1 MISNNLI
8 NFSPIS
14 LKEMDNVSLLRRVD
28 TKFLTTEKKL
38 LEILSLIS
46 SDYNILDIDDKRLM
60 KYSTLYFDTN
70 DKILYEHHH
79 NKKGN
84 RHKIRMRK
92 YIDSNICFLEIKK
105 KNNAGVTNK
114 YRCSID
120 DFETKLS
127 PSSLKFIK
135 KNTDNSQILNPVLSN
150 TFNRFTLVNK
160 KQPERVTIDT
170 QILFKTDNA
179 TKTLDKIVVIE
190 VKQEKGKENT
200 AIYKAL
206 KMKQISIVSFS
217 KYCVGISN
225 LIPSIKSNQ
234 FKEINLKLNKLH
246 N

>member
-1 MISNNLI
+1 MISNNLTK
-8 NFSPIS
+8 FFPIS
-14 LKEMDNVSLLRRVD
+14 LKEMDNVSLLKRVD

-38 LEILSLIS
+38 VEILTLIS
-46 SDYNILDIDDKRLM
+46 SEYNVLDIENKRLM
-60 KYSTLYFDTN
+60 KYSTLYFDSN
-70 DKILYEHHH
+70 DKILYKHHH

-92 YIDSNICFLEIKK
+92 YVDSNICFLEVKK
-105 KNNAGVTNK
+105 KNNTGFTNK
-114 YRCSID
+114 FRCPID
-120 DFETKLS
+120 NFETKLS

-135 KNTDNSQILNPVLSN
+135 KYSDSSQILHPVLSN
-150 TFNRFTLVNK
+150 TFSRFTLVNK
-160 KQPERVTIDT
+160 NVPERVTIDT
-170 QILFKTDNA
+170 RIVFKSNNVS
-179 TKTLDKIVVIE
+179 KILDKIVVIE

-206 KMKQISIVSFS
+206 KTCKISNVSFS
-217 KYCVGISN
+217 KYCIGISN

>member
-8 NFSPIS
+8 KFSPIS
-14 LKEMDNVSLLRRVD
+14 LKEMDNVSLLKRVD

-38 LEILSLIS
+38 IEILTLIS
-46 SDYNILDIDDKRLM
+46 SEYNVLDIENKRLM
-60 KYSTLYFDTN
+60 KYSTLYFDSN
-70 DKILYEHHH
+70 DKILYKHHH

-92 YIDSNICFLEIKK
+92 YVDSNICFLEVKK
-105 KNNAGVTNK
+105 KNNVGVTNK
-114 YRCSID
+114 FRCSID

-127 PSSLKFIK
+127 PSSIKFIK
-135 KNTDNSQILNPVLSN
+135 INTNYSHVLNPVLSN

-160 KQPERVTIDT
+160 KQPERVTIDS
-170 QILFKTDNA
+170 QILFKTDNS

-190 VKQEKGKENT
+190 IKQEKGKKNT

-206 KMKQISIVSFS
+206 KMKQIPIVSFS